1 MVGIQSVQYSLY
13 HRRYYLWE
21 ELKRKLVTKLI
32 VQDTV

>member
-1 MVGIQSVQYSLY
+1 MVGIRSVQYSLY
-13 HRRYYLWE
+13 YRHYYLWE